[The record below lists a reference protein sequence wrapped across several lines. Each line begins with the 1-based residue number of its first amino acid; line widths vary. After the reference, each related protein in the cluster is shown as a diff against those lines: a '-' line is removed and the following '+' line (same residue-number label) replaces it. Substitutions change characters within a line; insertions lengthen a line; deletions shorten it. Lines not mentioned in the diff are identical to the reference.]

1 VAARLASPTLTL
13 EPVTNAHG
21 PIEVRTSHGVVRRVV
36 APMRIGSARS
46 CDLRLDDRYVSTQHA
61 EVRIE
66 HDRLV
71 LVDMLSKNGTW
82 VAGVRVDCHPVTP
95 GLVVRIGNSTLEFV
109 AGREDDHGDAPHM
122 IGRSAAFVTLL
133 TDLRRVANVGRP
145 VLLRGETGTGKELAA
160 RFVHDASSRREMP
173 FVAVNCATIVDSLA
187 ESSLFGHVRGAFT
200 GAVRAQVGAFVS
212 ATGGTLF
219 LDEVGELP
227 MPLQAKL
234 LRVLETGR
242 VRPVGGDDETEVD
255 VRIVA
260 ATHRDLERMVATGRF
275 REDLYHRLGVL
286 VLRMPALRER
296 AADIPLLIDAFARRA
311 AAELRRPI
319 VFAPGCLDL
328 ASRAP
333 WPGNIRALHNAVW
346 RAATLDDGPITPQRL
361 LGAMHHRPLRAVES
375 TAAIAADADDR
386 PAPIEQDVSSNAR
399 SAEPEES
406 GSDDVSATLS
416 VAYGD
421 WASIEGELLRRL
433 VGEHGSIR
441 RAALALGVPRSTL
454 GARLKRRSSGR
465 G

>member
-1 VAARLASPTLTL
+1 
-13 EPVTNAHG
+13 
-21 PIEVRTSHGVVRRVV
+21 
-36 APMRIGSARS
+36 MRIGSARD
-46 CDLRLDDRYVSTQHA
+46 CDLQLDDRYVSTQHA
-61 EVRIE
+61 EVRVE
-66 HDRLV
+66 GNRML
-71 LVDMLSKNGTW
+71 LVDLASKNGTW
-82 VAGVRVDCHPVTP
+82 VAGARVEAYPIST
-95 GLVVRIGNSTLEFV
+95 GLVVRVGNTMLEFTS
-109 AGREDDHGDAPHM
+109 ARDDTEVDAPHM
-122 IGRSAAFVTLL
+122 IGRSAAFVGLL

-160 RFVHDASSRREMP
+160 RFVHDASARRALP

-200 GAVRAQVGAFVS
+200 GAVRAQAGAFAS

-227 MPLQAKL
+227 LPLQAKL

-242 VRPVGGDDETEVD
+242 ARPVGSDDEIEVD

-260 ATHRDLERMVATGRF
+260 ATHRDLEHMVATGRF

-296 AADIPLLIDAFARRA
+296 AADIPLLIDAFARRVA
-311 AAELRRPI
+311 EELRRPI
-319 VFAPGCLDL
+319 VFAPGCLDI
-328 ASRAP
+328 ASRCP

-346 RAATLDDGPITPQRL
+346 RAATMNDGPITAERL
-361 LGAMHHRPLRAVES
+361 LGALHGRPVCAAEP
-375 TAAIAADADDR
+375 TAAVAADADDR
-386 PAPIEQDVSSNAR
+386 ARTGAPSNAGTEADADAHPADEGTR
-399 SAEPEES
+399 GCE
-406 GSDDVSATLS
+406 ATLS

-433 VGEHGSIR
+433 VTEHGSIR

-454 GARLKRRSSGR
+454 GARLKRRSSAR